1 MTLIRYRRR
10 NPSTLGVFRDEM
22 GDLFNRFFEGETWPF
37 RETGWAPALDVAER
51 EDAIT
56 VEAELPGMKADDINI
71 SVEGNT
77 LTVSGEKKEEHE
89 EKSENYYH
97 TERRYGS
104 FQRSIPLPG
113 TVEAENIQAAYKD
126 GVLTVTLPKSK
137 AALPKRIKV
146 KTD

>member
-10 NPSTLGVFRDEM
+10 NPSTLTTFRDEM
-22 GDLFNRFFEGETWPF
+22 GDLFSRFFESETWPL
-37 RETGWAPALDVAER
+37 RETGWTPALDVAER

-56 VEAELPGMKADDINI
+56 VEAELPGMQADDISI

-89 EKSENYYH
+89 EKGENYYH